1 MMLVEHHLI
10 INLPTTTFQSHTNTP
25 PMIITHLEAYSV
37 AVPFIAPIFSAYGVS
52 YPARLRTFIR
62 VHTDV
67 GLIGVGEA
75 GVSATH
81 AVERDAQLRL
91 FERTVAPRIRGE
103 SPFDYRLIMQKLG
116 NSAESM
122 AVELACWDLMG
133 KRAGAPVYRLLGG
146 EGVRRAIPT
155 AAYFFFRGKDHHGE
169 HEVTLDNCVDHVLS
183 LIERYGFRTV
193 KMKLGVHDPLD
204 EADAVAR
211 VRAAIGPKIRLR
223 VDPNGCWSLPV
234 AKRMLK
240 ILEPLDLEFVE
251 EPLKWLPSRVPV
263 STQAGVPSV
272 DTTGLAALRRSGAVP
287 IAADG
292 AYRID
297 FLRQVEREQAADV
310 VLGDIQGANGI
321 RGLHDFFTV
330 AHVLGLAA
338 SLHSGTELGVQQV
351 AKLHVAAAHP
361 EITIAGD
368 AIYPEYVDDVL
379 VGGKLAIEDGSML
392 LPQGPGLGVELD
404 DAKLAQYEL
413 TEQKHREYDEFW
425 REIKADYKIPAAGAD
440 LLVRRF

>member
-1 MMLVEHHLI
+1 
-10 INLPTTTFQSHTNTP
+10 
-25 PMIITHLEAYSV
+25 MIITRLEAYSI
-37 AVPFIAPIFSAYGVS
+37 AIPFIAPIFSAYGVS

-67 GLIGVGEA
+67 GLVGVGEA

-81 AVERDAQLRL
+81 TVERDAQLRL
-91 FERTVAPRIRGE
+91 FEQVVAPRIKGE
-103 SPFDYRLIMQKLG
+103 SPFDYRRIMQKLG
-116 NSAESM
+116 NSAESI

-133 KRAGAPVYRLLGG
+133 KAAGAPVYRMLGG
-146 EGVRRAIPT
+146 EGERASVPT
-155 AAYFFFRGKDHHGE
+155 AAYFFFRGADRNGQ
-169 HEVTLDNCVDHVLS
+169 HEVTLENCVDHVRWLM
-183 LIERYGFRTV
+183 ERYGFGTV
-193 KMKLGVHDPLD
+193 KMKLGVYDPVD
-204 EADAVAR
+204 EAEAVER
-211 VRAAIGPKIRLR
+211 VRAAIGPRVRLR
-223 VDPNGCWSLPV
+223 IDPNGSWSLPT
-234 AKRMLK
+234 AKRMIK
-240 ILEPLDLEFVE
+240 RLEVADLEFVE
-251 EPLKWLPSRVPV
+251 EPLKWVPARVPV

-272 DTTGLAALRRSGAVP
+272 DTAGLAALRRSTGTP

-297 FLRQVEREQAADV
+297 FLRQVERDQAADV

-338 SLHSGTELGVQQV
+338 SLHSGTEMGVQQA

-361 EITIAGD
+361 EMTIAGD

-379 VGGKLAIEDGSML
+379 MGGKLGIEHGEMI
-392 LPQGPGLGVELD
+392 LPQGAGLGVELD
-404 DAKLAQYEL
+404 DARLAQYEL
-413 TEQKHREYDEFW
+413 TAQKHREYDQFW
-425 REIKADYKIPAAGAD
+425 QEIKAKYKIPPAGAD

>member
-1 MMLVEHHLI
+1 
-10 INLPTTTFQSHTNTP
+10 
-25 PMIITHLEAYSV
+25 
-37 AVPFIAPIFSAYGVS
+37 
-52 YPARLRTFIR
+52 
-62 VHTDV
+62 
-67 GLIGVGEA
+67 
-75 GVSATH
+75 
-81 AVERDAQLRL
+81 
-91 FERTVAPRIRGE
+91 
-103 SPFDYRLIMQKLG
+103 
-116 NSAESM
+116 
-122 AVELACWDLMG
+122 
-133 KRAGAPVYRLLGG
+133 
-146 EGVRRAIPT
+146 
-155 AAYFFFRGKDHHGE
+155 
-169 HEVTLDNCVDHVLS
+169 
-183 LIERYGFRTV
+183 V

-204 EADAVAR
+204 EAEAVAR

-251 EPLKWLPSRVPV
+251 EPLKWVPSRVPV

-272 DTTGLAALRRSGAVP
+272 DTTGLAALRRSSAVP

-330 AHVLGLAA
+330 AHVLGLSA

-361 EITIAGD
+361 ELTIAGD

-379 VGGKLAIEDGSML
+379 VGGKLAIEDGSMI
-392 LPQGPGLGVELD
+392 LPQAPGLGVDLD
-404 DAKLAQYEL
+404 DAQLAQYEL

-425 REIKADYKIPAAGAD
+425 RYIKAAYKIPTAGAD

>member
-1 MMLVEHHLI
+1 ML
-10 INLPTTTFQSHTNTP
+10 
-25 PMIITHLEAYSV
+25 ITHIEAYSV
-37 AVPFIAPIFSAYGVS
+37 AIPFLAPIFSAYGVS

-81 AVERDAQLRL
+81 SVERDAQLRL
-91 FERTVAPRIRGE
+91 FEQTVAPRIRGE
-103 SPFDYRLIMQKLG
+103 SPFDYRRIMQKLG
-116 NSAESM
+116 NSAESI

-133 KRAGAPVYRLLGG
+133 KAAGTPVYRLLGG
-146 EGVRRAIPT
+146 EGERSAIPT
-155 AAYFFFRGKDHHGE
+155 AAYFFFRGKDRNGN
-169 HEVTLDNCVDHVLS
+169 HEVTLDNCVDHALA
-183 LIERYGFRTV
+183 LIQRYGFRTV
-193 KMKLGVHDPLD
+193 KMKLGVYDPLD
-204 EADAVAR
+204 EAEAVAR

-251 EPLKWLPSRVPV
+251 EPLKWVPSRVPV

-272 DTTGLAALRRSGAVP
+272 DTTGLAALRRSSAVP

-361 EITIAGD
+361 ELTIAGD
-368 AIYPEYVDDVL
+368 AIYPEYVGDVL
-379 VGGKLAIEDGSML
+379 IGDVLSGDVLSGDVIEDGKLVIEDGSMR
-392 LPQGPGLGVELD
+392 LPQGPGLGIDLD

-413 TEQKHREYDEFW
+413 TESRHREYDEFW
-425 REIKADYKIPAAGAD
+425 REIKDAYQIPSAGAD
-440 LLVRRF
+440 LLVRKF